1 MNKKKKLI
9 NKEID
14 STKKY
19 SVKDAIALSKIQ
31 FKKVR

>member
-19 SVKDAIALSKIQ
+19 SVKDAIALSKNTVQ
-31 FKKVR
+31 KVR